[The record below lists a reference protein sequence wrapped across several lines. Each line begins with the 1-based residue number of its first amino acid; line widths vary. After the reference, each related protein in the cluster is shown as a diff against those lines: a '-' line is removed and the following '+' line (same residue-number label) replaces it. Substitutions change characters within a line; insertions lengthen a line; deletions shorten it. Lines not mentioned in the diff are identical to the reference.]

1 MSDAPTPWPDGFL
14 WGSATAAAQIEGAAH
29 EDGKE
34 DSIWDHFARIPGAV
48 AGGDTPE
55 VAVDHYHRMPADVA
69 LMKELGLQSYR
80 FSTSWSRIKPGDRF
94 VNHAGLDFYS
104 RLVDELLDAGILPWL
119 TLYHWDLPQ
128 ALEKTGGWANRDTAY
143 RFRDY
148 ASTVFDALG
157 DRVTHWT
164 TFNEPLCS
172 SLIAYAAGEHAPGRR
187 EPRAALA
194 ALHHQHL
201 AHGLAVQTLRSRS
214 EEAGA
219 LKLGITLNLTNAVP
233 NDPSDPADLE
243 AARRIDGLWNRMFV
257 EPLLLGS
264 YPADVLDDVREYD
277 FESLVHDGDLQTI
290 AQPIDFLGVN
300 HYHDD
305 NVSGHPLPADAAP
318 GLVPTDRPKASP
330 FVGSEYVTFPSR
342 RLPVTAM
349 GWEVNPAGLR
359 SLLVRLGREYPSP
372 PPLYI
377 TENGAAYDD
386 LVDADGRVRD
396 TEREA
401 YILSHVDA
409 VRGAIAEGADVRGYF
424 VWSFL
429 DNFEWAWGYEKRF
442 GIVRVDYE
450 TQERIVKD
458 SGRAF
463 ARVIADA
470 RAGVRAPAPR
480 SAAVDARDGALV
492 DAGVG
497 AEVGSGASSM
507 GPQ

>member
-1 MSDAPTPWPDGFL
+1 MTFQTSDWPDGFL

-34 DSIWDHFARIPGAV
+34 DSIWDHFARIPNAV

-69 LMKELGLQSYR
+69 LMTELGLQSYR
-80 FSTSWSRIKPGDRF
+80 FSISWARVKPGDRF
-94 VNHAGLDFYS
+94 VNQSGIDFYS

-128 ALEKTGGWANRDTAY
+128 ALEDAGGWANRDTAY

-148 ASTVFDALG
+148 AAAVYDALG
-157 DRVTHWT
+157 DRVSHWT

-201 AHGLAVQTLRSRS
+201 AHGLAAQTLREKAGSS
-214 EEAGA
+214 AGA
-219 LKLGITLNLTNAVP
+219 AALRVGITLNLTNAVP
-233 NDPSDPADLE
+233 NDPADPADRE
-243 AARRIDGLWNRMFV
+243 AARRIDGLWNRMFL

-264 YPADVLDDVREYD
+264 YPDDVLDDLREHR
-277 FESLVHDGDLQTI
+277 FEEFVQDGDLATI
-290 AQPIDFLGVN
+290 AQPLDFLGVN

-305 NVSGHPLPADAAP
+305 NVSAHPLPVDAAP
-318 GLVPTDRPKASP
+318 GLTPTDRPKSSP

-342 RLPVTAM
+342 HLPQTAM
-349 GWEVNPAGLR
+349 GWEVNPDGLR
-359 SLLVRLGREYPSP
+359 TLLVRLGDEYPTL

-386 LVDADGRVRD
+386 TVDADGRIRD

-409 VRGAIAEGADVRGYF
+409 VHAAIAEGADVRGYF

-450 TQERIVKD
+450 TQERTVKD

-463 ARVIADA
+463 ARLIA
-470 RAGVRAPAPR
+470 
-480 SAAVDARDGALV
+480 GASEH
-492 DAGVG
+492 VG
-497 AEVGSGASSM
+497 SSM
-507 GPQ
+507 GLAVER